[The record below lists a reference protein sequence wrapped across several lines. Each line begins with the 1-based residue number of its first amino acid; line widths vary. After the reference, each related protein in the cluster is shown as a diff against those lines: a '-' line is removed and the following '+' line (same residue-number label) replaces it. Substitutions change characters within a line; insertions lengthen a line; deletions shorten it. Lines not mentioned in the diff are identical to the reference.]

1 MHDFSLL
8 FIILSIVIY
17 LIGFLPYIYR
27 VFHGRVVPHPFTWT
41 IGAIL
46 VSINTLQLLW
56 TDGISLSLASPLLRV
71 GALALGAIIGWIFVR
86 RIHIGIFDYISLIL
100 AIIVIGIAW
109 VWGVSQAIIPTIVID
124 ILVLYPTLHKIWRD
138 PHSEDMLAW
147 IGTTLSLLCLLFSF
161 EHHSWANSL
170 FWIYSMSVNMIV
182 AIFIIYR
189 TRYMDRWTS
198 RVKSFFASILA
209 FTSKV

>member
-1 MHDFSLL
+1 MHDFSPIFILL
-8 FIILSIVIY
+8 SVIVY
-17 LIGFLPYIYR
+17 LIGFIPYIYH

-41 IGAIL
+41 IGVIL
-46 VSINTLQLLW
+46 VSINTIQLLA
-56 TDGISLSLASPLLRV
+56 TDGMSISLVSPLMRIVALMIGVSV
-71 GALALGAIIGWIFVR
+71 GWYYIRKIQINL
-86 RIHIGIFDYISLIL
+86 FDYICLWL

-109 VWGVSQAIIPTIVID
+109 VWWVSHAILPTIAID
-124 ILVLYPTLHKIWRD
+124 ILVMAPTLKKIWLN
-138 PHSEDMLAW
+138 PHSEESLAW
-147 IGTTLSLLCLLFSF
+147 VTAGLSLLFLLCSMRVYTF
-161 EHHSWANSL
+161 ESVI
-170 FWIYSMSVNMIV
+170 FWIYDMALNLGV